1 MTVTFHRTLCLF
13 ACLAIIAV
21 ARPALAVAPKEDMGV
36 VALRTIDK
44 LSARTHTF
52 DIPVGKTVK
61 FGESLFIKVQAC
73 RKSAPIDLPES
84 AAFLQIWER
93 QPYEDESRWVFSG
106 WMFASSPSLSAL
118 QHPIY
123 DVWVMDCKK
132 SATTAKSESFSSEAA
147 PKAAP
152 LDNAAA
158 ESPAATE

>member
-1 MTVTFHRTLCLF
+1 MTRLWTACLF
-13 ACLAIIAV
+13 TCLAMFAIALPTM
-21 ARPALAVAPKEDMGV
+21 AASPMENMGV

-61 FGESLFIKVQAC
+61 FGESLFIRVQAC
-73 RKSAPIDLPES
+73 RKSAPIDQPES

-93 QPYEDESRWVFSG
+93 KPYEDESRWVFSG

-132 SATTAKSESFSSEAA
+132 SATTAKSEDFTSESA
-147 PKAAP
+147 PKVAP
-152 LDNAAA
+152 EDKPAEAPAA
-158 ESPAATE
+158 E